1 MANQFITNIN
11 NNNFNKKVNMNV
23 INEIKTLLGMEV
35 KLAQMKLQ
43 DGVTVLEAEAFEP
56 EMAVFIVNEDE
67 RVPMPIGE
75 YMLEDGNML
84 KVEVEGVI
92 ASIEMPEEEAPEV
105 EEVETPEA
113 EQEMTAEVA
122 SPKRVVESVTK
133 EMFFA
138 EIEKLRTEIAELK
151 LAKVETVEPVELSSD
166 NIEVL
171 THNPE
176 AKNEVKLNLYS
187 KKRQA
192 TTFDVVLSKL
202 NK

>member
-1 MANQFITNIN
+1 
-11 NNNFNKKVNMNV
+11 MNV

-67 RVPMPIGE
+67 RVPMPVGE

-151 LAKVETVEPVELSSD
+151 SVKEVVKEELSSD
-166 NIEVL
+166 VIVEPL
-171 THNPE
+171 THSPE
-176 AKNEVKLNLYS
+176 VKNEVKLNKIS
-187 KKRQA
+187 TNRQM
-192 TTFDVVLSKL
+192 TTQDIVMAKL
-202 NK
+202 FN